1 MTPSPRDPSLTVV
14 GLGHRYGRRV
24 ALEDLALS
32 VPAGAM
38 VGLLGPNGSGKSTA
52 LAMLAG
58 VLPIQRGAA
67 TWRGRDGVDHAAG
80 SLGYRARLGV
90 VFQRPSLDAKLTA
103 QQNLMLAARMHGIG
117 GRVARERAAELLAW
131 AGLTERAKDAVGT
144 FSGGMARRLEIARA
158 LVHEPELVLLDEP
171 TSGLDAASFERTWS
185 LLGGLRRTHGVAVV
199 LATHRPEEG
208 ALCDQL
214 VVLDEGKV
222 VRVDRPEALTKELA
236 EDVVVLEG
244 SDAEALATEVRAQF
258 GLDARVD
265 PQTGAVHVECARGHE
280 VIVRLVEGLPKGRLE
295 AVSLRR
301 PSLADAFLKLTG
313 RSLADD
319 PTPIGREAA

>member
-185 LLGGLRRTHGVAVV
+185 LLGGLRRTHG
-199 LATHRPEEG
+199 
-208 ALCDQL
+208 
-214 VVLDEGKV
+214 
-222 VRVDRPEALTKELA
+222 
-236 EDVVVLEG
+236 
-244 SDAEALATEVRAQF
+244 
-258 GLDARVD
+258 
-265 PQTGAVHVECARGHE
+265 
-280 VIVRLVEGLPKGRLE
+280 E
-295 AVSLRR
+295 AVGHRGTGPVGHTVLRGGLGRGPEGQGQAVPDRWCSQRALPRCRQRCR
-301 PSLADAFLKLTG
+301 PPG
-313 RSLADD
+313 RRW
-319 PTPIGREAA
+319 PVRRCRREA